1 MLTGQ
6 SKDDMCCL
14 TECWDCALIT
24 KVDHELNATEP
35 IYINH
40 LAQRPKLRC
49 FDLSQDMAA
58 DLPDPSSSY
67 GAV

>member
-24 KVDHELNATEP
+24 KVDHELNATEA
-35 IYINH
+35 I
-40 LAQRPKLRC
+40 
-49 FDLSQDMAA
+49 
-58 DLPDPSSSY
+58 
-67 GAV
+67 